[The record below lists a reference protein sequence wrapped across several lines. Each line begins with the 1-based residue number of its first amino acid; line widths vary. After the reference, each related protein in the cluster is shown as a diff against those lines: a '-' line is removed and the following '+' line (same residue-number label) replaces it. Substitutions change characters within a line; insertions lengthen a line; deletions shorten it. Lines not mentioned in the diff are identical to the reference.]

1 MRKSVGGR
9 VPRLEGISVPDPRAN
24 EGVGGVEIEGVGWS
38 QIKKILS

>member
-9 VPRLEGISVPDPRAN
+9 VSRLEGISVPDPCAS
-24 EGVGGVEIEGVGWS
+24 EGVGEVEIEGVGWS